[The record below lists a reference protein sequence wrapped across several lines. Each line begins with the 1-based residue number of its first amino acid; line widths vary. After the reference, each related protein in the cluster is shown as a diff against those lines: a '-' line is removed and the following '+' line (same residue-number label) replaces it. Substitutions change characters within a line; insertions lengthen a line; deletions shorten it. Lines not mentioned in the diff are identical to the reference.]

1 MEVHDESDS
10 AILRVLDHK
19 PGVLAQVS
27 RQIAQARINI
37 LAMTMTDSSEHGV
50 LRLVAEDADRLR
62 SALTELNLPTT
73 ETDVLL
79 CDLPNRPGSLAD
91 VCSQLAE
98 AHINISYAYCTTG
111 ANGGKTKGIFKVA
124 DSKKATKLLTTPNN
138 WHKDP
143 TVRMRRPVRTR

>member
-1 MEVHDESDS
+1 MKVVTQSS
-10 AILRVLDHK
+10 VFLINK

-50 LRLVAEDADRLR
+50 LRLVVEESDRLR
-62 SALTELNLPTT
+62 TALAALNLPTT

-79 CDLPNRPGSLAD
+79 VDMPNRPGALAEI
-91 VCSQLAE
+91 CNRLAE

-111 ANGGKTKGIFKVA
+111 ASGGRTKGIFKVA
-124 DSKKATKLLTTPNN
+124 DTKKAIKLLSAHQPK
-138 WHKDP
+138 HREKP
-143 TVRMRRPVRTR
+143 GKIHRPVAIR